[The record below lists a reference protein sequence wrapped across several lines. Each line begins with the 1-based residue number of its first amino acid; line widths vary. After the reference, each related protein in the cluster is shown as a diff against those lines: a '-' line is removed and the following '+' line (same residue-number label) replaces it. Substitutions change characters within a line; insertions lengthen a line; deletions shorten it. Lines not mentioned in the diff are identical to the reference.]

1 MWNDFNYHSKN
12 GIFLFNR
19 NYMEYHSDRFQD
31 HSLMFYDNK
40 KLVAIMPAHSL
51 DGNLI
56 SHNGL
61 TFGGLIYNHKM
72 NTQTIIDIFSELIN
86 YSRDNG
92 FKKIYYK
99 AIPHIYHTYPAEEDL
114 YALKINNFNLIR
126 RDISSAIYLNEKI
139 PFSRGRRRNLENAR
153 NNGIKVKQ
161 SNLFKDF
168 MLIAQENT
176 QNKYKTNTVHTGEE
190 MELLASKFPEN
201 IKLFLAERGEEILAG
216 VIMYESQNVA
226 HGQYHSSTDEGLK
239 NRASDVILDF
249 LINDYYKDKK
259 YFDLGISTENDG
271 KFLNTGLINFKE
283 RFGARAIVHDFYEL
297 NIE

>member
-1 MWNDFNYHSKN
+1 MIKITKYKSEEFNMWNDLNNHSKN
-12 GIFLFNR
+12 GIFLFDR

-31 HSLMFYDNK
+31 HSLMFHDKK
-40 KLVAIMPAHSL
+40 KLVAIMPAHSQ

-72 NTQTIIDIFSELIN
+72 NTQTIIEIFSELIN
-86 YSRDNG
+86 YSRENG

-126 RDISSAIYLNEKI
+126 RDISSAIYLKEKI

-176 QNKYKTNTVHTGEE
+176 QNKYQTNTVHTGEE
-190 MELLASKFPEN
+190 MELLASRFPDN
-201 IKLFLAERGEEILAG
+201 IKLFVAERGGEILAG

-226 HGQYHSSTDEGLK
+226 HGDRKS
-239 NRASDVILDF
+239 V
-249 LINDYYKDKK
+249 
-259 YFDLGISTENDG
+259 
-271 KFLNTGLINFKE
+271 
-283 RFGARAIVHDFYEL
+283 V
-297 NIE
+297 